1 MAIAQ
6 SEIKN
11 ATPEVEN
18 VPTRATK
25 NDTQKAIFIAKLCI
39 MICSGGFIFGN
50 VLVENDEYETYG
62 ES

>member
-11 ATPEVEN
+11 ATPKVQT
-18 VPTRATK
+18 VPTRAAK

-50 VLVENDEYETYG
+50 ILVEDDKYETYG

>member
-6 SEIKN
+6 SETKST
-11 ATPEVEN
+11 TPKVQT

-50 VLVENDEYETYG
+50 ILVENDKYEPYG
-62 ES
+62 DA